1 MNNIKRQELLTL
13 RENSQLGGGQTRIDK
28 QHSQG
33 KLTARERIEL
43 LLDEDTFQE
52 IGMFVTHRSTS
63 FGLDEQKFPG
73 DGVVTG
79 YGRIHGRLV
88 YVFSQDFTVLG
99 GSLS

>member
-43 LLDEDTFQE
+43 LLD
-52 IGMFVTHRSTS
+52 
-63 FGLDEQKFPG
+63 
-73 DGVVTG
+73 
-79 YGRIHGRLV
+79 
-88 YVFSQDFTVLG
+88 
-99 GSLS
+99 

>member
-13 RENSQLGGGQTRIDK
+13 RENSQLGGGKTRIDK

-52 IGMFVTHRSTS
+52 IGMFVT
-63 FGLDEQKFPG
+63 QM
-73 DGVVTG
+73 V
-79 YGRIHGRLV
+79 
-88 YVFSQDFTVLG
+88 
-99 GSLS
+99 